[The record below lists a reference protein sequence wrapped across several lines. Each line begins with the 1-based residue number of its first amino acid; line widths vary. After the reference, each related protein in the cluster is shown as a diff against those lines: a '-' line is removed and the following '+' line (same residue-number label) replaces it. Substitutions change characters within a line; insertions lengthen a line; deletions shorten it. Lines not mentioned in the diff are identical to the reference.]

1 MGSSVNN
8 VSKAV
13 IEAAS
18 HLRSM
23 WIRNML
29 GFVEFLAHVV
39 VSWMVIYLEVV

>member
-1 MGSSVNN
+1 MGNSVNN

-23 WIRNML
+23 WIRDML

-39 VSWMVIYLEVV
+39 VTWMVIYLEVV